1 MPATEP
7 TTEPLSVVIERVAR
21 AIDVSRRAHQPYVYA
36 AKIPDV
42 QRLIDELLAAR
53 SDLPKPNVD

>member
-1 MPATEP
+1 MPATMPATEQ
-7 TTEPLSVVIERVAR
+7 LSIVIERVAR
-21 AIDVSRRAHQPYVYA
+21 AIDVSRRTHQPYIYA
-36 AKIPDV
+36 AKVPDV